1 MRVGTYHTFQCPPW
15 MDPHDVFHGEIERA
29 VLAEELGYDS
39 VWVPEQ
45 HFFDYCLCGDALQMA
60 SFIAAQTNRVR
71 IGTAI
76 VNLTFTHPLRFA
88 ERVAMLDILSGG
100 RVDIGVG
107 RGYQW
112 PQYPVMQVDM
122 ETTRERFDESLDI
135 VLSAWKPHEFEHR
148 GAVLRHSPGTP
159 LAGSRSGNP
168 RTFCS
173 TLPPARPA
181 STTPSRAGYRPSS
194 RASSRSRDEAEA
206 FADVSLQGRGGRRRH
221 RQDPAAGDR
230 DALHLRGRNP
240 QGGPDARSRAIR
252 MAFRPRHRADHSAR
266 RGASS
271 FVRHARSGRRSPR
284 PCPT

>member
-15 MDPHDVFHGEIERA
+15 MDPHHVFHGEIERA

-71 IGTAI
+71 IGTAV

-135 VLSAWKPHEFEHR
+135 VLSAWKPHEFEHHGEYYDIPPVR
-148 GAVLRHSPGTP
+148 LWPVPERQPEDVLLHAASSPTSVDNAIARDTSHLLEFHP
-159 LAGSRSGNP
+159 DRERSGGF
-168 RTFCS
+168 R
-173 TLPPARPA
+173 R
-181 STTPSRAGYRPSS
+181 
-194 RASSRSRDEAEA
+194 
-206 FADVSLQGRGGRRRH
+206 VSLQGRGGWRRH
-221 RQDPAAGDR
+221 CQDPPAGDG
-230 DALHLRGRNP
+230 DAVHLRG
-240 QGGPDARSRAIR
+240 
-252 MAFRPRHRADHSAR
+252 
-266 RGASS
+266 
-271 FVRHARSGRRSPR
+271 
-284 PCPT
+284 